1 MDMKP
6 LIRVL
11 SSVALSLSTAAIG
24 ANMPSAPTGFAALVG
39 AWKGTAQ
46 WENETGVA
54 ETETNAQLE
63 LIIAADGAIS
73 GSGNGCTLAGQ
84 VMVGDA
90 SRSRFGSSVTATG
103 CTDPVFNGDYMR
115 LRLERFGASMIVVR
129 MRKGDDASEQ
139 SIAGRL
145 VNEASAPPPAGGF
158 DAIAG
163 DWLGTARWKAEG
175 SGQPHVDVDM
185 PLTLSI
191 LSTGAVSGSGFGCT
205 FTGTL
210 AGNRASRSG
219 FGGLVTAAGCDNAV
233 FNGDFDRVRVR
244 ASGQSARIEV
254 EFSRESAGVEVKI
267 EGELEAQSGAGAPPP
282 PPPPAPVSPTIS
294 GSWAGTVAWE
304 ASEHSGSSGD
314 MSRAASQPIAFT
326 IGDDGSFT
334 GTGFGCSFTGM
345 LRISANGR
353 VSSGQITAAGC
364 TVDAFNGKYDSVQF
378 QRDDAALE
386 IEIEREREDKD
397 SSGSVKVKISGKVRR
412 P

>member
-6 LIRVL
+6 AIRVL

-24 ANMPSAPTGFAALVG
+24 ANMPSTPTGFAALVG
-39 AWKGTAQ
+39 AWKGMAE
-46 WENETGVA
+46 WENQAGGLEMETSV
-54 ETETNAQLE
+54 QLE
-63 LIIAADGAIS
+63 LVIAADGAIS

-84 VMVGDA
+84 VVVGDA

-115 LRLERFGASMIVVR
+115 LRLERFGSSMLVVR
-129 MRKGDDASEQ
+129 MRKGNDESEQ
-139 SIAGRL
+139 SIAARL
-145 VNEASAPPPAGGF
+145 ANEASAPPPAGGF

-163 DWLGTARWKAEG
+163 DWLGTVRWKAEG

-210 AGNRASRSG
+210 AGNRATRSG
-219 FGGLVTAAGCDNAV
+219 FGGLVAAAGCDNAV
-233 FNGDFDRVRVR
+233 FNGDFDRVRIR
-244 ASGQSARIEV
+244 ASRQSARIEV
-254 EFSRESAGVEVKI
+254 EFSRESAGTEVKI
-267 EGELEAQSGAGAPPP
+267 EGELEAQPGAGTPP

-294 GSWAGTVAWE
+294 GSWAGAVAWE
-304 ASEHSGSSGD
+304 AELHGGSSGD
-314 MSRAASQPIAFT
+314 MSRAAIEQIAFT
-326 IGDDGSFT
+326 IADDGSFT

-353 VSSGQITAAGC
+353 GVSSGQVTASGC
-364 TVDAFNGKYDSVQF
+364 TMDVFNGKYDSVEF

-386 IEIEREREDKD
+386 IAIEREREDKD